1 MNIDTAL
8 NALNEAALDVRA
20 EKNALRDQLDA
31 LDRILTNGVPAYDST
46 RVDLPLNVDDLNH
59 AINKRDDLLDAA
71 RNLGADDV
79 AIMDAATGQDD
90 YAAPG
95 TVAA

>member
-8 NALNEAALDVRA
+8 TALNEAALDVRA
-20 EKNALRDQLDA
+20 EKNALRDQLDT
-31 LDRILTNGVPAYDST
+31 LDRILTNGVPVYGPT

-59 AINKRDDLLDAA
+59 AINKRDDLIDAA

-95 TVAA
+95 TAAA